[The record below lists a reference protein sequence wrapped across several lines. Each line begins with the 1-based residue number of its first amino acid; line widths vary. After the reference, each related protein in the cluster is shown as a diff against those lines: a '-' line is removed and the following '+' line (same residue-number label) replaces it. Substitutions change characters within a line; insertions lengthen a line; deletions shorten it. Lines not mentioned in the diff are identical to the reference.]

1 MGGGKKEFGVKW
13 DNTGHLFYVVQ
24 NSLLGVK
31 CPSKSKEVEARN
43 SGTWAQC
50 AQKRQEMRLE
60 PILSPL
66 WEPSKGPVSFL
77 AAQMKSSG

>member
-13 DNTGHLFYVVQ
+13 YNTGHLFYVAE

-43 SGTWAQC
+43 FGTLAQC

-66 WEPSKGPVSFL
+66 WEPSKVPVNFL
-77 AAQMKSSG
+77 TVQMRSAG